1 MNILAGRRRAAPLA
15 AAILLVAASAFAADP
30 AIRKK
35 GEPATFVGSSF
46 GELVTVLDD
55 GDTVLGTF
63 DNDGKLAVKG
73 NMDNPTYVGFWTAST
88 APKECEEEKDGTSYW
103 GKVTFA
109 MSDAGRTYTGKWGYC
124 DAEPDTDFQAK
135 WDGK

>member
-1 MNILAGRRRAAPLA
+1 MAVPAISRIAALGGIIAMAGGAL
-15 AAILLVAASAFAADP
+15 AADP

-35 GEPATFVGSSF
+35 GEPATFTGSSF
-46 GELVTVLDD
+46 GDLATKLGDD
-55 GDTVLGTF
+55 DKVVGTF
-63 DNDGKLAVKG
+63 DKGGKFVVKG
-73 NMDNPTYVGFWTAST
+73 NMDNPNYIGFWTAES
-88 APKECEEEKDGTSYW
+88 APKECDEEHDGTSYW

-124 DAEPDTDFQAK
+124 EAEPDVDFTAK

>member
-1 MNILAGRRRAAPLA
+1 MNIVAGLHRAAACA
-15 AAILLVAASAFAADP
+15 AVVLISASAFAADP

-35 GEPATFVGSSF
+35 GEPATFTGSSF
-46 GELVTVLDD
+46 GQLVTKLADD
-55 GDTVLGTF
+55 DMVTGTF
-63 DNDGKLAVKG
+63 DNDGTLKVKG

-88 APKECEEEKDGTSYW
+88 APKECDEEKDGSSYW
-103 GKVTFA
+103 GKATFA